1 MSVFCEKLIAVIN
14 LIKQGKYTYILENKA
29 GFLSYSSA
37 VGKKEGQGPL
47 AKCFDYIASNDL
59 LNQKS
64 WEKAESMFQK
74 KAVEIALKKAQLKAN
89 DIDIIFSGDLN
100 AQLHATSFGLAD
112 FNIPIIGVYGACST
126 MAVSLINSAL
136 FIESGSVKKAVAVTS
151 SHFCSAER
159 QFRFP
164 LDYGSIRCPST
175 QWTVT
180 GAGACVIDN
189 KTAPYIKA
197 FCIGRL
203 VDYSQKDANNMGAAM
218 APAAA
223 DTISR
228 FFSDTKLSPKDF
240 DCIVTG
246 DLGNVG
252 SDILYELLQKNNI
265 DIKDRHFDC
274 GKMMF
279 DVKKQD
285 VHSGASGCGCSAS
298 ILCGHFLPKLKQ
310 GEISNML
317 FCPTGA
323 LLSTMSTAQSETI
336 PCICH
341 AIQLTK

>member
-1 MSVFCEKLIAVIN
+1 MSVFCEKLITVIN

-74 KAVEIALKKAQLKAN
+74 KAVEIALKKAQL
-89 DIDIIFSGDLN
+89 N
-100 AQLHATSFGLAD
+100 AH